1 MKGKFMKE
9 NKKKILI
16 LLHILLLIY
25 SLLGICSKLAAQEEF
40 LSFKFCLFYFV
51 VILNLGIYA
60 ICWQQIIK
68 RLPLVT
74 AFANKAI
81 TVAWGILWGML
92 FFHEKITVNKIIG
105 AVIIIVGIVLVVTD
119 TEEKNG

>member
-1 MKGKFMKE
+1 MKE
-9 NKKKILI
+9 NKRKILI

-25 SLLGICSKLAAQEEF
+25 SLLGICSKLAAQEAF

-105 AVIIIVGIVLVVTD
+105 AFIIIVGIVLVVTD

>member
-81 TVAWGILWGML
+81 TVAWGILLGMI
-92 FFHEKITVNKIIG
+92 FFREKITVNKIIG

>member
-92 FFHEKITVNKIIG
+92 FFHEKITVNKVIG

>member
-16 LLHILLLIY
+16 LLHILILIY

>member
-1 MKGKFMKE
+1 MKK
-9 NKKKILI
+9 NNLKII
-16 LLHILLLIY
+16 VLLHVLLLIY
-25 SLLGICSKLAAQEEF
+25 SLLGICSKLAAGEGF
-40 LSFKFCLFYFV
+40 LSIKFCIYYLI

-68 RLPLVT
+68 RLPLAT

-81 TVAWGILWGML
+81 TVVWGILWGML

-105 AVIIIVGIVLVVTD
+105 AFIIIVGIVLVVTD